1 MTRTA
6 KISALARQSPRS
18 LAAALTDTQAA
29 LAAPETATIMDAA
42 RTIAALKLERAQLRS
57 MVKDLASDNEALT
70 AALESALR
78 ELYPRRAHCAPRPT
92 PAAQPRCVS
101 CLRPIGDHHINWCPE
116 APGIVL
122 ARDCNEPKGGGA

>member
-57 MVKDLASDNEALT
+57 MVKDLARDNETLT
-70 AALESALR
+70 AALECALR
-78 ELYPRRAHCAPRPT
+78 DKCALEDKLTPRPA

-122 ARDCNEPKGGGA
+122 ARDCNEPRGATA